1 MKQRIGIATLLAVGA
16 IAGTVVDDAHAQ
28 SSATIV
34 ATSTPFTVPPNTV
47 QYINQWSPAGGL
59 SVTAG
64 GTVTFTNPSVL
75 PHTVFF
81 GDQPGRGLPSG
92 ASETFTAPST
102 PGPVTYNCTLHNGMI
117 GVLNVVAAPTPT
129 PNATPTP
136 TPTPNPAPIT
146 PAQTVTP
153 ATSLVS
159 GLSTSRRT
167 WKVTVRFE
175 LSTDATV
182 TARLKTRNGTRTL
195 KKVTRDL
202 EAGSR
207 SVTINRSFTGGAR
220 YRVLLEIVDDA
231 GNVQNR
237 TVNFTGAYR

>member
-1 MKQRIGIATLLAVGA
+1 MKQRIGFATLLAVGA

-34 ATSTPFTVPPNTV
+34 ATSIP
-47 QYINQWSPAGGL
+47 IAGGQFIRRWTPPGGT
-59 SVTAG
+59 VTAG
-64 GTVTFTNPSVL
+64 GTVTFANPSPEV
-75 PHTVFF
+75 HTVQF
-81 GDQPGRGLPSG
+81 GTQPIRTLAPG

-102 PGPVTYNCTLHNGMI
+102 PGAVPFICTIHPGMTGAI
-117 GVLNVVAAPTPT
+117 GVIAAPTPT
-129 PNATPTP
+129 PNPTPTP
-136 TPTPNPAPIT
+136 TPTPNPTPTPIT
-146 PAQTVTP
+146 PSNVTP

-175 LSTDATV
+175 LSADATV

-220 YRVLLEIVDDA
+220 YRVVLEIVDDA
-231 GNVQNR
+231 GNVQTR
-237 TVNFTGAYR
+237 TVNFTGAFR

>member
-1 MKQRIGIATLLAVGA
+1 MKQRIGIAALLAAGA
-16 IAGTVVDDAHAQ
+16 VAGPIVSDAHAQ
-28 SSATIV
+28 SSATVV
-34 ATSTPFTVPPNTV
+34 AQSIPTGVPGLFVNGWIP
-47 QYINQWSPAGGL
+47 PGGL
-59 SVTAG
+59 TVTAG
-64 GTVTFTNPSVL
+64 GAVSFVNPSTVL
-75 PHTVFF
+75 HTVQF
-81 GDQPGRGLPSG
+81 GTQPVRGLPQG
-92 ASETFTAPST
+92 ATETFTAPTT
-102 PGPVTYNCTLHNGMI
+102 PGPVQYICTIHPGMQ
-117 GVLNVVAAPTPT
+117 GVISVTAAPTPT
-129 PNATPTP
+129 PNPTPTP

-146 PAQTVTP
+146 PAQTVAP

-159 GLSTSRRT
+159 GVSTSRRT